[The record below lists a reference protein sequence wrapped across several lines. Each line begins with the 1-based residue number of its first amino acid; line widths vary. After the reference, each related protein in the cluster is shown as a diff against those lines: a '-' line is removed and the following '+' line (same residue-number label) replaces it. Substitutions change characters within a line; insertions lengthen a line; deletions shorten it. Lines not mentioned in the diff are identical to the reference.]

1 MAVSYSPQLIS
12 NGLVLCLD
20 SMNPKSYPGSGNSW
34 YDISGYGNHGTL
46 NNFTGASAGSLSGF
60 DSSTGYMM
68 FDRHVGTGDAAANNY
83 VAVSSSASLTGCL
96 SQNGVSIEMWLKMT
110 TSYCTALTRWPGPWE
125 VYYCSSLVHRTIG
138 TGGGDGTSSITT
150 STYLNQFHHIVATHD
165 GFNRRLYVN
174 GLQVFSDINIVT
186 GQDSTATMG
195 IGAYNNGNYA
205 LVGAMPI
212 FRVYNRPLV
221 SSEVLTSFNA
231 IKGRFRI

>member
-1 MAVSYSPQLIS
+1 MGVAFSPKLIS
-12 NGLVLCLD
+12 DGLVLCLD
-20 SMNPKSYPGSGNSW
+20 STNPKSYPGSGNSW

-68 FDRHVGTGDAAANNY
+68 FDRHVGTGDGIANNY
-83 VAVSSSASLTGCL
+83 VSVPSSASLAGCL

-125 VYYCSSLVHRTIG
+125 VYYCSSLVHRTMG
-138 TGGGDGTSSITT
+138 TGGGDGTSSITV
-150 STYLNQFHHIVATHD
+150 STYFNQFHHIVATHD

-186 GQDSTATMG
+186 AQDSTATMG

-205 LVGAMPI
+205 LAGAMPI
-212 FRVYNRPLV
+212 FRVYNRPLAA
-221 SSEVLTSFNA
+221 SEVLTSFNA